1 MAQAAN
7 PFFGTY
13 KTPHQTAPFD
23 KIKLSHYEPAFKKA
37 IEENQKEIDAIVNQ
51 RSMPTFENTIEALDR
66 SGQMLN
72 RVASAFFA
80 LLSAES
86 NDEMMEISQRVQP
99 MLSEHS
105 NNISLNEKLFDRI
118 KFVYDRR
125 DQLDL
130 LLFVVLLDID
140 RHLIEK
146 ADLVGIGA
154 DVDHSRRFDH
164 PLQETN
170 PAFIFVLEFLCSIIF
185 EILRKVALGPRFFY
199 ILQRF
204 LADNELSVFDFLLHL
219 FDIAFRQL
227 IMHDFL
233 HF

>member
-13 KTPHQTAPFD
+13 KTPHQTVPFD

-105 NNISLNEKLFDRI
+105 NQH
-118 KFVYDRR
+118 
-125 DQLDL
+125 QL
-130 LLFVVLLDID
+130 
-140 RHLIEK
+140 E
-146 ADLVGIGA
+146 
-154 DVDHSRRFDH
+154 
-164 PLQETN
+164 
-170 PAFIFVLEFLCSIIF
+170 
-185 EILRKVALGPRFFY
+185 RKT
-199 ILQRF
+199 
-204 LADNELSVFDFLLHL
+204 
-219 FDIAFRQL
+219 FRPHQVRL
-227 IMHDFL
+227 
-233 HF
+233 

>member
-13 KTPHQTAPFD
+13 KTPHQTVPFD

-99 MLSEHS
+99 MLSKNFSPASSSFMTVVTSSISRPSKKHS
-105 NNISLNEKLFDRI
+105 SKRPTSLSL
-118 KFVYDRR
+118 
-125 DQLDL
+125 
-130 LLFVVLLDID
+130 
-140 RHLIEK
+140 
-146 ADLVGIGA
+146 
-154 DVDHSRRFDH
+154 
-164 PLQETN
+164 
-170 PAFIFVLEFLCSIIF
+170 
-185 EILRKVALGPRFFY
+185 
-199 ILQRF
+199 
-204 LADNELSVFDFLLHL
+204 
-219 FDIAFRQL
+219 
-227 IMHDFL
+227 
-233 HF
+233 

>member
-13 KTPHQTAPFD
+13 KTPHQTVPFD

-130 LLFVVLLDID
+130 LLLVVLVTVRLLLLGGDHAQSAQSVGHFAAQIFQIVVRDAHALHQIVHGLDAKLPRTFEAEALVDGISVFNFCNEND
-140 RHLIEK
+140 RKI
-146 ADLVGIGA
+146 
-154 DVDHSRRFDH
+154 
-164 PLQETN
+164 
-170 PAFIFVLEFLCSIIF
+170 
-185 EILRKVALGPRFFY
+185 
-199 ILQRF
+199 F
-204 LADNELSVFDFLLHL
+204 LAS
-219 FDIAFRQL
+219 
-227 IMHDFL
+227 
-233 HF
+233 

>member
-13 KTPHQTAPFD
+13 KTPHQTVPFD

-130 LLFVVLLDID
+130 TPEQKTLLKETYESFALSGAELKGEDREQYRKLSSELSQLTLRQAAPPPSTWAPPPRRCGTSKEQRERRIYGQSLL
-140 RHLIEK
+140 
-146 ADLVGIGA
+146 
-154 DVDHSRRFDH
+154 S
-164 PLQETN
+164 Q
-170 PAFIFVLEFLCSIIF
+170 
-185 EILRKVALGPRFFY
+185 
-199 ILQRF
+199 LQRF
-204 LADNELSVFDFLLHL
+204 HEIFFSQRFKRKTISRIQFT
-219 FDIAFRQL
+219 
-227 IMHDFL
+227 
-233 HF
+233 

>member
-13 KTPHQTAPFD
+13 KTPHQTVPFD

-99 MLSEHS
+99 LSLIH
-105 NNISLNEKLFDRI
+105 ISEPTRQAEISYAVFCLKKKKNK
-118 KFVYDRR
+118 KTT
-125 DQLDL
+125 
-130 LLFVVLLDID
+130 
-140 RHLIEK
+140 
-146 ADLVGIGA
+146 
-154 DVDHSRRFDH
+154 
-164 PLQETN
+164 TN
-170 PAFIFVLEFLCSIIF
+170 STYTTKSKKTTI
-185 EILRKVALGPRFFY
+185 
-199 ILQRF
+199 
-204 LADNELSVFDFLLHL
+204 H
-219 FDIAFRQL
+219 
-227 IMHDFL
+227 
-233 HF
+233 